1 MTTTQHSKVYGVF
14 FQVPYEGAELL
25 GLYFLEGE
33 AEAARDVYID
43 KSIKAFV
50 DEEGDLVT
58 QQDIASEL
66 EFYKEQTIVKMLPVG
81 LPVAGTGIVVS
92 L

>member
-1 MTTTQHSKVYGVF
+1 MQHSKVYGVF

-43 KSIKAFV
+43 ESIMAFV
-50 DEEGDLVT
+50 DEQGDLVT
-58 QQDIASEL
+58 KQDIASEL
-66 EFYKEQTIVKMLPVG
+66 RYYQDNTIVKMLPVG
-81 LPVAGTGIVVS
+81 LPVASTGVVVS